1 LYKWKDGVVWVI
13 LLKLS
18 PYESRFF

>member
-13 LLKLS
+13 LLQLS